1 LKSSFI
7 IDAEEVI
14 GGSQPDLAIALGKA
28 FARNW
33 IRDAHRAKIGDED
46 KESDAARN
54 FLE

>member
-28 FARNW
+28 FARNK
-33 IRDAHRAKIGDED
+33 IQGAHHSKIGDES

-54 FLE
+54 FFE